1 MPVNMVLR
9 MIVGTLKLAQTHL
22 DTCIQC
28 TSTGTF
34 RSRITIVDMQL
45 LHTIERLEN
54 MTK

>member
-22 DTCIQC
+22 DACIQC

-34 RSRITIVDMQL
+34 RTRLTMVDMQL
-45 LHTIERLEN
+45 SHMIERLEN
-54 MTK
+54 ITK